1 MNPTNEE
8 LFWFS
13 QFTIEYEVQ
22 SDGKSKKF
30 GLKTKEPL
38 IKLDWDNCTV
48 EIAERLANGNV
59 RFMIRSKTNR
69 NSDYMGGIPVQLRFM
84 IMIDVE
90 PSTISEPHT
99 EVNYQLSASERKNLP
114 KSARE
119 IIHDRWVFKLGDKGE
134 IWEWTHAGI
143 EIRSSRLFRLHQE
156 IRKFLDAS
164 GQMSITMI
172 EKNII
177 RVPVNKLDEVIP
189 VVYQPAVDS
198 LSNFLRELH
207 CAKKINYDGS
217 IDVEVTMLFNNEQL
231 RKFKLADGFYRW
243 LRKLLYGRLIDIET
257 FRIHFVKDKLDANY
271 FAFEGIYDTIHLDK
285 PPNVPHRS
293 IEYYFSDQ
301 FHAMI
306 FVNTSNHALA
316 GHDNNWNLWKWEYVS
331 WIRGAPIVY
340 GTSSRKELEKSY
352 KSLFSIFG

>member
-198 LSNFLRELH
+198 P
-207 CAKKINYDGS
+207 
-217 IDVEVTMLFNNEQL
+217 
-231 RKFKLADGFYRW
+231 
-243 LRKLLYGRLIDIET
+243 
-257 FRIHFVKDKLDANY
+257 RI
-271 FAFEGIYDTIHLDK
+271 
-285 PPNVPHRS
+285 
-293 IEYYFSDQ
+293 
-301 FHAMI
+301 
-306 FVNTSNHALA
+306 ALCEE
-316 GHDNNWNLWKWEYVS
+316 N
-331 WIRGAPIVY
+331 
-340 GTSSRKELEKSY
+340 
-352 KSLFSIFG
+352 